1 MTNFRDLPIPEAIQ
15 DVLAANNFVTP
26 TEIQKKSIPL
36 LIETKKIDLH
46 GQAQTGTGKT
56 LAFGIPLIARID
68 SKKRSTQ
75 ALIVA
80 PTRELVVQ
88 ICDSLNK
95 IAKPLKVSI
104 EPVYGGV
111 SMMNQIRNLKAGA
124 QIVVGTPGRLI
135 DHLRRQ
141 TLQVSALET
150 LVLDEADIMLDMG
163 FKEEIDEILKFVP
176 NERNIWLFSAT
187 VKPGIAEITKTH
199 MREPISIRVS
209 KTQVGNSTTKQY
221 YCIVPSRSRLQALCR
236 FIDCATDFYGFIFC
250 QTKLLT
256 AEVADKLVQKGYSA
270 AALHGDMSQAQRNM
284 VIKKFKDHEINI
296 LVATDVAARGIDVAN
311 LSHVINYS
319 FPEDYESYVHRVGR
333 TGRAGKEGI
342 AITMINKHDLKTV
355 KFVEK
360 KFNIVINPIDIPS
373 AQTIIAARIQ
383 QAGEYLA
390 NLAEHTAARPHMEEI
405 TKLIEGLPAEEQR
418 QALAALLYGKF
429 LSTVE
434 MQDIPQQ
441 QYSADYSEDHGGRYQ
456 RRGGRGDHS
465 FAPQEGV
472 VELYMNVGLDD
483 NLTREQVV
491 DFITSNAHINPQEIY
506 KVRLIKRRTFIHV
519 PQEIA
524 KAIISSLN
532 RKRFAGQQL
541 RVSFAMSH

>member
-1 MTNFRDLPIPEAIQ
+1 MTSFRDLPIPEAIQ
-15 DVLAANNFVTP
+15 EVLAANNFVTP

-68 SKKRSTQ
+68 VKNRATQ
-75 ALIVA
+75 ALVVA

-88 ICDSLNK
+88 ICDSLSL
-95 IAKPLKVSI
+95 IAKPLKINV

-111 SMMNQIRNLKAGA
+111 SMMNQIRNLKSGA
-124 QIVVGTPGRLI
+124 HIVVGTPGRLI
-135 DHLRRQ
+135 DHLRRH
-141 TLQVSALET
+141 TLQPNAIET

-176 NERNIWLFSAT
+176 QNRNIWLFSAT
-187 VKPGIAEITKTH
+187 VKQGIADITKHH
-199 MREPISIRVS
+199 MHNPISVRVS
-209 KTQVGNSTTKQY
+209 KTQVGNNTTKQY
-221 YCIVPSRSRLQALCR
+221 YCVVPSRSRLQALIR
-236 FIDCATDFYGFIFC
+236 FIECATDFYGFIFC

-256 AEVADKLVQKGYSA
+256 AEVADKLLQKGYSA

-296 LVATDVAARGIDVAN
+296 VVATDVAARGIDVAN
-311 LSHVINYS
+311 LTHVINYS

-360 KFNIVINPIDIPS
+360 KFSITINPIEIPS
-373 AQTIIAARIQ
+373 TQTIIAARIA

-390 NLAEHTAARPHMEEI
+390 NLAEHTAHRPHMEEI
-405 TKLIEGLPAEEQR
+405 SKLIENLPTEEQR
-418 QALAALLYGKF
+418 QALVALLYNKF

-434 MQDIPQQ
+434 IQEIPASSH
-441 QYSADYSEDHGGRYQ
+441 YEHSEERGGHG
-456 RRGGRGDHS
+456 RRGGRGES

-472 VELYMNVGLDD
+472 VELFMNVGLDD
-483 NLTREQVV
+483 NLTREQVI
-491 DFITSNAHINPQEIY
+491 DFITSNSHVNPQDIL

-541 RVSFAMSH
+541 RVAFATSH